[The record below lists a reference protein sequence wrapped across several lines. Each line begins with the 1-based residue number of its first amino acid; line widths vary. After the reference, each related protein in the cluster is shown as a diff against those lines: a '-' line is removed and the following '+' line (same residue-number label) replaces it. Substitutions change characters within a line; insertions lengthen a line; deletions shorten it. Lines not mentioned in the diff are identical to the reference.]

1 MNLHH
6 LEFVVG
12 VAERGGFRRAAADL
26 HVSQSALSRAVA
38 AIEARVG
45 ARLFHRSGQGTTLTR
60 VGEAYVAAA
69 REVLAAHR
77 ALEAAVRA
85 ARAASADV
93 PEAADGVL
101 SRAG

>member
-1 MNLHH
+1 VNLHH

-45 ARLFHRSGQGTTLTR
+45 APLFHRSGQGVTVTR

-69 REVLAAHR
+69 RDVLAAHR
-77 ALEAAVRA
+77 ALEAAVATAKLR
-85 ARAASADV
+85 S
-93 PEAADGVL
+93 
-101 SRAG
+101 